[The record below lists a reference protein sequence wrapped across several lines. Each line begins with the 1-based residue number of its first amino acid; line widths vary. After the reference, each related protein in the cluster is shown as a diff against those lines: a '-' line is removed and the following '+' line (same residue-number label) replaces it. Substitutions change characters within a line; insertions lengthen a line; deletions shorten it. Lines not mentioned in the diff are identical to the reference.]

1 MILFVMAD
9 ESALR
14 VTADIDER
22 DIALVEE
29 GQPALIRAD
38 AFEDRTFDATVTEV
52 TPHGDA
58 MTRVFRVRLG
68 LGEDTLLRTGMT
80 VEANI
85 IAGRRENAV
94 LVPATAVQD
103 DVAWVVEDGRVERRT
118 IVRGAAGDEAVEIVE
133 GVAAGE
139 TVVVD
144 PPDSLRDGRR
154 IRVRGS

>member
-1 MILFVMAD
+1 
-9 ESALR
+9 
-14 VTADIDER
+14 
-22 DIALVEE
+22 
-29 GQPALIRAD
+29 
-38 AFEDRTFDATVTEV
+38 
-52 TPHGDA
+52 

-68 LGEDTLLRTGMT
+68 LGDDTPLRTGMT

-103 DVAWVVEDGRVERRT
+103 NVVWVAEEGRAERRT
-118 IVRGAAGDEAVEIVE
+118 VIRGAAGDEAVEIVG
-133 GVAAGE
+133 GVTAGE
-139 TVVVD
+139 PIIVD